1 MSKDTL
7 KKRLK
12 RKVALRK
19 KISGTPERPRMSVFR
34 SNKNISVQII
44 DDNDGKT
51 IVSASTID
59 KDIRENI
66 ANGGNKDAAK
76 KLGEIIAKRALDKNI
91 DTVVFDRNGFR
102 YHGRIKELA
111 DSARQ
116 SGLKF

>member
-1 MSKDTL
+1 MSKDTF

-19 KISGTPERPRMSVFR
+19 KISGSIEKPRMTVFR
-34 SNKNISVQII
+34 SNKNISVQVIN
-44 DDNDGKT
+44 DDEGRT
-51 IVSASTID
+51 ICSASTID
-59 KDIRENI
+59 KDVRESI
-66 ANGGNKDAAK
+66 GNGGNKAAAK
-76 KLGEIIAKRALDKNI
+76 KVGEIIAKKLLEKSIN
-91 DTVVFDRNGFR
+91 TVVFDRNGFR

>member
-1 MSKDTL
+1 MSKDTF

-19 KISGTPERPRMSVFR
+19 KISGTPEKPRMSVFR
-34 SNKNISVQII
+34 SNKNISVQVI
-44 DDNDGKT
+44 DDNEGRT
-51 IVSASTID
+51 ICSASTID
-59 KDIRENI
+59 KDVRDNI
-66 ANGGNKDAAK
+66 PNGGNRDAAK
-76 KLGEIIAKRALDKNI
+76 KLGEIIAKRLLDKSI

-102 YHGRIKELA
+102 YHGRIKDLA